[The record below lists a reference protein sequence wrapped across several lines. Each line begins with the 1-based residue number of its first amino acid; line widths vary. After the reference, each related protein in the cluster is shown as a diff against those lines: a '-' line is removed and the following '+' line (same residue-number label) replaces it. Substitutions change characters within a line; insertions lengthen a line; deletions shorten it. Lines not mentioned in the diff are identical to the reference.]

1 METTVEKAL
10 EELKAAKELKPV
22 YLLTGEDNYMIDVLS
37 NFFENNADDDIE
49 KKVIYGRD
57 TTMQDIITLAFQT
70 SMFASKK
77 ILIIKEAQDLPP
89 KDIAWEQMIA
99 ANNPSTK
106 KSTTKTDKEDEKK
119 EDNKKEGKNNSSWER
134 FAHYLNA
141 PAEQTT
147 IVLCY
152 RYKKLDKRS
161 TAYKAIDKVGT
172 VYEQKKLYE
181 SQIAQWIATY
191 VRQKGHSI
199 TEKCAML
206 IANTINNDRA
216 KLINELD
223 KVMTMLPEG
232 GVINDAAVEKYM
244 GISKDYNIFELQDA
258 IGSRN
263 VAKCSLIV
271 NYLSCN
277 PKAEPIQKIIPML
290 YKYIVDLMVFI
301 QDPSQSKNP
310 YAARRFEVASSKFT
324 LSKLA
329 LCIGYL
335 HDADLRSKGVLNT
348 GTISDSEILKEL
360 IFKITHT

>member
-10 EELKAAKELKPV
+10 EELKAAKELKPI

-57 TTMQDIITLAFQT
+57 TSMPDIINLAFQT

-89 KDIAWEQMIA
+89 KGNAWERL
-99 ANNPSTK
+99 S
-106 KSTTKTDKEDEKK
+106 
-119 EDNKKEGKNNSSWER
+119 
-134 FAHYLNA
+134 HYLNA

-161 TAYKAIDKVGT
+161 AAYRAIDKVGT
-172 VYEQKKLYE
+172 IYEQKKLYE

-191 VRQKGHSI
+191 VKQNGHSI
-199 TEKCAML
+199 TEKSAML
-206 IANTINNDRA
+206 IASTINNDRS

-232 GVINDAAVEKYM
+232 DVINDAAVEKYM
-244 GISKDYNIFELQDA
+244 GISKDYNVFELQDA
-258 IGSRN
+258 IGSRD
-263 VAKCSLIV
+263 VAKCSLIAD
-271 NYLSCN
+271 YFASN
-277 PKAEPIQKIIPML
+277 PKASPIQMIIPML
-290 YKYIVDLMVFI
+290 YKFFVDLMVFI
-301 QDPSQSKNP
+301 QDPSQNKNP
-310 YAARRFEVASSKFT
+310 YFSRRFGNASRNYT
-324 LSKLA
+324 LSKIA

-335 HDADLRSKGVLNT
+335 HDADLRSKGVLNN
-348 GTISDSEILKEL
+348 GTIRDSEILKEL

>member
-77 ILIIKEAQDLPP
+77 ILIIKEAQDLPT
-89 KDIAWEQMIA
+89 KDNAWEQMMA
-99 ANNPSTK
+99 ANTSSEK
-106 KSTTKTDKEDEKK
+106 KSTTKPEKK
-119 EDNKKEGKNNSSWER
+119 DDKKDDKKESNNSSWER
-134 FAHYLNA
+134 LAHYLND

-161 TAYKAIDKVGT
+161 AAYKAIDKVGT

-191 VRQKGHSI
+191 VRQKGYSI

-206 IANTINNDRA
+206 IASTINNDRA

-223 KVMTMLPEG
+223 KVMTMLPKG

-301 QDPSQSKNP
+301 QDPSQSKSS
-310 YAARRFEVASSKFT
+310 YAARRFEVASSKYT

>member
-77 ILIIKEAQDLPP
+77 ILIIKEAQDLPT
-89 KDIAWEQMIA
+89 KDNAWERLA
-99 ANNPSTK
+99 K
-106 KSTTKTDKEDEKK
+106 
-119 EDNKKEGKNNSSWER
+119 
-134 FAHYLNA
+134 YLNA

-147 IVLCY
+147 LVLCY

-161 TAYKAIDKVGT
+161 ATYKAIDKVGT

-191 VRQKGHSI
+191 VRQKGYSI

-206 IANTINNDRA
+206 IASTINNDRA

-223 KVMTMLPEG
+223 KVMTMLPKG
-232 GVINDAAVEKYM
+232 GVINDEVAEKYM
-244 GISKDYNIFELQDA
+244 GISKDYNVFELQDA

-277 PKAEPIQKIIPML
+277 LKAEPIQKIIPML

-301 QDPSQSKNP
+301 QDPSLSKNP
-310 YAARRFEVASSKFT
+310 YVTRRFQAGSNNYT

-335 HDADLRSKGVLNT
+335 HDADLLCKGVHNT